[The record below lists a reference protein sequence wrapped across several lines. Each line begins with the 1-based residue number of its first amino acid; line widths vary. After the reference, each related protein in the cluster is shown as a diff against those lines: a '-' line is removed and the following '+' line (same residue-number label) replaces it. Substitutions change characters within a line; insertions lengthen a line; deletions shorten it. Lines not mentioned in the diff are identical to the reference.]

1 MYINRSP
8 QISLNALF
16 FGSEQSKYAGVALFG
31 TIFIL
36 CLAILFSN
44 SKIPIDQRL
53 AFVIFIM
60 LVAIPSILMSLFEL
74 TCIVTGGNIKYRWWC
89 WLLAWVIAVVII
101 LYCLMV
107 VISLI
112 MSMANFDI
120 ANQRVENN
128 EENNKIDSK
137 TADEYAKNVIKQYED
152 DVKGM
157 EKPVK
162 EKFYYEEVP
171 IVHENVEVPIVH
183 ENVEEPKKDCCGKC
197 GSKSHKTCDCNLNKS
212 KQDTKRKFDDT
223 ASTLSGFDQGG
234 DTYASFDFQ

>member
-1 MYINRSP
+1 MYKNRGP

-137 TADEYAKNVIKQYED
+137 TADEYAKNVIKQFENETES
-152 DVKGM
+152 M
-157 EKPVK
+157 VK
-162 EKFYYEEVP
+162 EEVYNEYDE
-171 IVHENVEVPIVH
+171 HEIN
-183 ENVEEPKKDCCGKC
+183 NPKPPDNMELPSQAEQFSNEMK
-197 GSKSHKTCDCNLNKS
+197 HNKQKQTFSMPNHYS
-212 KQDTKRKFDDT
+212 KQVDPTGID
-223 ASTLSGFDQGG
+223 SGDVF
-234 DTYASFDFQ
+234 APVNS

>member
-1 MYINRSP
+1 MYKNRSP

-101 LYCLMV
+101 LYCLLV

-128 EENNKIDSK
+128 EENNKIDTK
-137 TADEYAKNVIKQYED
+137 TADEYAKNVIKQYEND
-152 DVKGM
+152 TNNT
-157 EKPVK
+157 EKEEFYNEE
-162 EKFYYEEVP
+162 EKFATEPDPPPVTMNEEQ
-171 IVHENVEVPIVH
+171 EKFFSMQNQ
-183 ENVEEPKKDCCGKC
+183 N
-197 GSKSHKTCDCNLNKS
+197 SK
-212 KQDTKRKFDDT
+212 RDDT
-223 ASTLSGFDQGG
+223 LTGLSNG
-234 DTYASFDFQ
+234 TYASYQ

>member
-1 MYINRSP
+1 MYKNRSP

-128 EENNKIDSK
+128 EENNKIDTK

-152 DVKGM
+152 ENEKNMVK
-157 EKPVK
+157 K
-162 EKFYYEEVP
+162 EYYNESEDEINNP
-171 IVHENVEVPIVH
+171 IPSDNIELPIQDEQFSNEMH
-183 ENVEEPKKDCCGKC
+183 HNNKKQHTF
-197 GSKSHKTCDCNLNKS
+197 SMPNQYS
-212 KQDTKRKFDDT
+212 KQVEITGID
-223 ASTLSGFDQGG
+223 SGDVF
-234 DTYASFDFQ
+234 API

>member
-1 MYINRSP
+1 MYKDRSP
-8 QISLNALF
+8 QISLNAIF

-128 EENNKIDSK
+128 EENNKIDTK

-152 DVKGM
+152 ENEKNMVK
-157 EKPVK
+157 K
-162 EKFYYEEVP
+162 EYYNESEDEINNP
-171 IVHENVEVPIVH
+171 IPSDNIELPIQDEQFSNKMH
-183 ENVEEPKKDCCGKC
+183 HNNKKQHTF
-197 GSKSHKTCDCNLNKS
+197 SMPNQYS
-212 KQDTKRKFDDT
+212 KQVEITGID
-223 ASTLSGFDQGG
+223 SGDVF
-234 DTYASFDFQ
+234 API

>member
-1 MYINRSP
+1 MYKNRGP

-137 TADEYAKNVIKQYED
+137 TADEYAKNVIKQFENETES
-152 DVKGM
+152 M
-157 EKPVK
+157 VK
-162 EKFYYEEVP
+162 EEFYNEYGE
-171 IVHENVEVPIVH
+171 HEIN
-183 ENVEEPKKDCCGKC
+183 NPKPPDNMELPSQAEQFSNEMK
-197 GSKSHKTCDCNLNKS
+197 HNKQKQTFSMPNHYS
-212 KQDTKRKFDDT
+212 KQVDLTGID
-223 ASTLSGFDQGG
+223 SGDVF
-234 DTYASFDFQ
+234 APVNS

>member
-1 MYINRSP
+1 MYKNRSP

-60 LVAIPSILMSLFEL
+60 LVSIPSILMSLFEL

-101 LYCLMV
+101 VYCLMV

-120 ANQRVENN
+120 ANQRIENN
-128 EENNKIDSK
+128 EENNKIDPK
-137 TADEYAKNVIKQYED
+137 TADEYAKNVIKQYEN
-152 DVKGM
+152 DVKNM
-157 EKPVK
+157 KKIE
-162 EKFYYEEVP
+162 
-171 IVHENVEVPIVH
+171 
-183 ENVEEPKKDCCGKC
+183 EEPVEDEFYFDEEQAQQEQQARQEQQPQTQARQA
-197 GSKSHKTCDCNLNKS
+197 SNTKSVMPPAKS
-212 KQDTKRKFDDT
+212 NTIGGYDVNDD
-223 ASTLSGFDQGG
+223 GH
-234 DTYASFDFQ
+234 ASFNSQ

>member
-1 MYINRSP
+1 MYKNRSP

-128 EENNKIDSK
+128 EENNKIDTK

-152 DVKGM
+152 ETKNIVKEDLYNEDGEDSQNLSQTHQTIEQDIASPNEEFNN
-157 EKPVK
+157 EKPLA
-162 EKFYYEEVP
+162 
-171 IVHENVEVPIVH
+171 N
-183 ENVEEPKKDCCGKC
+183 NSD
-197 GSKSHKTCDCNLNKS
+197 NNNQNKNFLMS
-212 KQDTKRKFDDT
+212 NQYNKQEDYLTGLDRSDVF
-223 ASTLSGFDQGG
+223 AHVNS
-234 DTYASFDFQ
+234 

>member
-1 MYINRSP
+1 MYKNRSP

-60 LVAIPSILMSLFEL
+60 LVSIPSILMSLFEL

-101 LYCLMV
+101 VYCLMV

-112 MSMANFDI
+112 MYMANFDI
-120 ANQRVENN
+120 ANQRIENN
-128 EENNKIDSK
+128 EENNKIDTN
-137 TADEYAKNVIKQYED
+137 TANEYAKNVIEQYEQ
-152 DVKGM
+152 DVKKIM
-157 EKPVK
+157 NEDKSKDKIYVKKEKP
-162 EKFYYEEVP
+162 
-171 IVHENVEVPIVH
+171 I
-183 ENVEEPKKDCCGKC
+183 EEPKEEHCDKC
-197 GSKSHKTCDCNLNKS
+197 GSKSHKTHDCNLNK
-212 KQDTKRKFDDT
+212 KYNENVVADLPGGFDDNI
-223 ASTLSGFDQGG
+223 D
-234 DTYASFDFQ
+234 YASY

>member
-1 MYINRSP
+1 MYKNRSP

-128 EENNKIDSK
+128 EENNKIDAK
-137 TADEYAKNVIKQYED
+137 TANEYAKNVIKQYENETEN
-152 DVKGM
+152 M
-157 EKPVK
+157 VK
-162 EKFYYEEVP
+162 EEFYNESEEEINNPRPPADMVLP
-171 IVHENVEVPIVH
+171 PQAEQFSNEMKH
-183 ENVEEPKKDCCGKC
+183 
-197 GSKSHKTCDCNLNKS
+197 NKEKQTFSMPNQYS
-212 KQDTKRKFDDT
+212 KQVEIAGLDRSDVF
-223 ASTLSGFDQGG
+223 API
-234 DTYASFDFQ
+234 

>member
-1 MYINRSP
+1 MYKNRSP

-128 EENNKIDSK
+128 EENNKIDPK

-152 DVKGM
+152 DMKDMEAPVQEPVQEPPVVEEEIYFQEEIKQK
-157 EKPVK
+157 EKPK
-162 EKFYYEEVP
+162 TQNNNFKPATQYYK
-171 IVHENVEVPIVH
+171 N
-183 ENVEEPKKDCCGKC
+183 
-197 GSKSHKTCDCNLNKS
+197 
-212 KQDTKRKFDDT
+212 DTSALKGIDNDDIYYQ
-223 ASTLSGFDQGG
+223 LQ
-234 DTYASFDFQ
+234 

>member
-1 MYINRSP
+1 MYKNRSP

-16 FGSEQSKYAGVALFG
+16 FGSEQSKYAGIALFG

-128 EENNKIDSK
+128 EENNKIDTK

-152 DVKGM
+152 ETKNIVKEDLYNEDGEDSQNLSQTHQTIEQDIASPNEEFNN
-157 EKPVK
+157 EKPLA
-162 EKFYYEEVP
+162 
-171 IVHENVEVPIVH
+171 N
-183 ENVEEPKKDCCGKC
+183 NSD
-197 GSKSHKTCDCNLNKS
+197 NNNQNKNFLMS
-212 KQDTKRKFDDT
+212 NQYNKQEDYLTGLDRSDVF
-223 ASTLSGFDQGG
+223 AHVNS
-234 DTYASFDFQ
+234 

>member
-1 MYINRSP
+1 MYKNRGP

-137 TADEYAKNVIKQYED
+137 TADEYAKNVIKQFENETES
-152 DVKGM
+152 M
-157 EKPVK
+157 VK
-162 EKFYYEEVP
+162 EEFYNEYDEHKINNP
-171 IVHENVEVPIVH
+171 
-183 ENVEEPKKDCCGKC
+183 EPPDNMELP
-197 GSKSHKTCDCNLNKS
+197 SQAEQFSNKMKHNKQKQTFSMPNQYS
-212 KQDTKRKFDDT
+212 KQVDLTGID
-223 ASTLSGFDQGG
+223 SGDVF
-234 DTYASFDFQ
+234 APVNS

>member
-1 MYINRSP
+1 MYKNRSP

-137 TADEYAKNVIKQYED
+137 TADEYAKNVIKQYENETEN
-152 DVKGM
+152 M
-157 EKPVK
+157 VK
-162 EKFYYEEVP
+162 EEFYNEIDEEEINNP
-171 IVHENVEVPIVH
+171 EPPSNIVLPPQAEQFSNEMKH
-183 ENVEEPKKDCCGKC
+183 
-197 GSKSHKTCDCNLNKS
+197 NKQ
-212 KQDTKRKFDDT
+212 KQIFSMSNQYSNKQADLTGID
-223 ASTLSGFDQGG
+223 SGDVF
-234 DTYASFDFQ
+234 APVN

>member
-1 MYINRSP
+1 MYKNSSP

-60 LVAIPSILMSLFEL
+60 LVSIPSILMSLFEL

-89 WLLAWVIAVVII
+89 WLLAWIVAVIII
-101 LYCLMV
+101 LYCLMI

-128 EENNKIDSK
+128 EDNKKIDHK

-152 DVKGM
+152 ETTNISNKEYSNENGGGGDSHP
-157 EKPVK
+157 PVK
-162 EKFYYEEVP
+162 ERYVDLPNKKISNEYFSTQ
-171 IVHENVEVPIVH
+171 
-183 ENVEEPKKDCCGKC
+183 PKNMNNLTGYDDKD
-197 GSKSHKTCDCNLNKS
+197 NLYSLN
-212 KQDTKRKFDDT
+212 
-223 ASTLSGFDQGG
+223 
-234 DTYASFDFQ
+234 

>member
-1 MYINRSP
+1 MYKNRSP

-60 LVAIPSILMSLFEL
+60 LVAVPSILMSLFEL

-128 EENNKIDSK
+128 EENNKIDAK
-137 TADEYAKNVIKQYED
+137 TADEYAKNVIKQYEE
-152 DVKGM
+152 DVKDM
-157 EKPVK
+157 EAPVQEQVQTPHVVEEEFYFEEEKPK
-162 EKFYYEEVP
+162 TRNDNFKPATQYYKNNTSSLKG
-171 IVHENVEVPIVH
+171 IDN
-183 ENVEEPKKDCCGKC
+183 
-197 GSKSHKTCDCNLNKS
+197 
-212 KQDTKRKFDDT
+212 DDIYYQ
-223 ASTLSGFDQGG
+223 LQ
-234 DTYASFDFQ
+234 

>member
-1 MYINRSP
+1 MYKNRSP

-128 EENNKIDSK
+128 EENNKIDPK
-137 TADEYAKNVIKQYED
+137 TADEYAKNVIKQYEE
-152 DVKGM
+152 DVKDM
-157 EKPVK
+157 EAPVQ
-162 EKFYYEEVP
+162 EEFYYEEEP
-171 IVHENVEVPIVH
+171 IVHEP
-183 ENVEEPKKDCCGKC
+183 EEDYCGKC

-212 KQDTKRKFDDT
+212 KLDTKRKFDDT

-234 DTYASFDFQ
+234 DTYASFDSQ

>member
-1 MYINRSP
+1 MYKNRSP

-128 EENNKIDSK
+128 EENNKIDAK
-137 TADEYAKNVIKQYED
+137 TAEEYAKNVIKQYEE
-152 DVKGM
+152 DVNDM
-157 EKPVK
+157 DAPVQ
-162 EKFYYEEVP
+162 EDFYHEEEA
-171 IVHENVEVPIVH
+171 IVDENIVQ
-183 ENVEEPKKDCCGKC
+183 EPVEEPKKDCCGKC
-197 GSKSHKTCDCNLNKS
+197 GSKSHKTCHCNLNKS
-212 KQDTKRKFDDT
+212 KLDTKRKFDDT

-234 DTYASFDFQ
+234 DTYASFDSQ

>member
-1 MYINRSP
+1 MYKNRSP

-128 EENNKIDSK
+128 EENNKIDAK
-137 TADEYAKNVIKQYED
+137 TADEYAKNVIKQYEE
-152 DVKGM
+152 DVKDM
-157 EKPVK
+157 EAPVQ
-162 EKFYYEEVP
+162 EDFYYEEEA
-171 IVHENVEVPIVH
+171 IVDENIVK
-183 ENVEEPKKDCCGKC
+183 EPVEEPKKDCCGKC
-197 GSKSHKTCDCNLNKS
+197 GSKSHKTCNCNLNKS
-212 KQDTKRKFDDT
+212 NLDTKRKFDDT

-234 DTYASFDFQ
+234 DTYASFDLQ

>member
-1 MYINRSP
+1 MYKNRSP

-128 EENNKIDSK
+128 EENNKIDTK

-152 DVKGM
+152 ETKNIVKEDLYNEDGEDSQYLSQTHQTIEQDIASPNEEFNN
-157 EKPVK
+157 EKPLA
-162 EKFYYEEVP
+162 
-171 IVHENVEVPIVH
+171 N
-183 ENVEEPKKDCCGKC
+183 NSD
-197 GSKSHKTCDCNLNKS
+197 NNNQNKNFLMS
-212 KQDTKRKFDDT
+212 NQYNKQEDYLTGLDRSDVF
-223 ASTLSGFDQGG
+223 AHVNS
-234 DTYASFDFQ
+234 

>member
-1 MYINRSP
+1 MYKNRSP

-31 TIFIL
+31 TIVIL

-60 LVAIPSILMSLFEL
+60 LVSIPSILMSLFEL

-89 WLLAWVIAVVII
+89 WLLAWVIAAVII
-101 LYCLMV
+101 VYCLMV

-120 ANQRVENN
+120 ANQRIENN
-128 EENNKIDSK
+128 EENNKIDTN
-137 TADEYAKNVIKQYED
+137 TANEYAKNVIEQYEQE
-152 DVKGM
+152 VKIM
-157 EKPVK
+157 NDEDKSNDEISIHPPPKK
-162 EKFYYEEVP
+162 EKKEE
-171 IVHENVEVPIVH
+171 IN
-183 ENVEEPKKDCCGKC
+183 NN
-197 GSKSHKTCDCNLNKS
+197 NLNEYSMPNQYS
-212 KQDTKRKFDDT
+212 KQNN
-223 ASTLSGFDQGG
+223 LSGIDNN
-234 DTYASFDFQ
+234 DIYAPASY